1 MTTPPLRY
9 DLLRSSTG
17 WRYGLWN
24 IEAANWTRPHPSVD
38 WDWWHDDFD
47 GAPDA
52 NDHRC
57 GSAKDRDA
65 CIEAIHAWEDEQ

>member
-1 MTTPPLRY
+1 MTDLRY
-9 DLLRSSTG
+9 TLHEVKGG
-17 WRYGLWN
+17 WLYGDWH
-24 IEAANWTRPHPSVD
+24 IAPADWIRPHPSVD

-52 NDHRC
+52 NDYRC
-57 GSAKDRDA
+57 GSAASRDA